1 MKHDDK
7 GNISKLLEIMK
18 RLRDPDNGCP
28 WDVAQTFATIAPY
41 TVEEA
46 YEVADTIER
55 GAYDELPDELG
66 DLLFQVVFYAQ
77 MAAEEDWFDFADVV
91 ETICEKMRRRHPHV
105 FADSGEQPD
114 WEGHKRA
121 EREQA
126 GNSGVLAGIP
136 TALPAL
142 TRAYK
147 LGKRAASVGFDWP
160 SLPGVRAKLAEETQE
175 LDAALQAG
183 IKRDI
188 EAEIGDVFF
197 ALTNLC
203 RHVGVDPEQALR
215 GCNRRFEGRFTGV
228 EQSVAASELSW
239 EQHTLDVLETYW
251 QQAKQAEKFS

>member
-1 MKHDDK
+1 MKQEDK
-7 GNISKLLEIMK
+7 SNISKLLEIMK
-18 RLRDPDNGCP
+18 QLRDPDNGCP

-77 MAAEEDWFDFADVV
+77 MAAEKDWFDFAVVV

-126 GNSGVLAGIP
+126 GKSGVLAGVP

-215 GCNRRFEGRFTGV
+215 GCNRRFEGRFNGV
-228 EQSVAASELSW
+228 EQSVAASDLSW
-239 EQHTLDVLETYW
+239 EQHTLDALETYW